1 MDFWF
6 YGVAAFCLLL
16 IAALITLRWL
26 GRRRWAAAD
35 RALLVTLEAARL
47 PMAVTHYHATELQ
60 GLPPPVARYFRKV
73 LKDGQAMVTGV
84 TIAQTGSFNMRPERT
99 RWVPFAATQRVV
111 TRAPGFV
118 WNACISLFGL
128 VDVFVHDGYA
138 HGKGTLVP
146 SVMGWFALGSI
157 ADTEAL
163 AQGEFAR
170 YVAEAPW
177 YPTSLLPSQGVH
189 WEAIDD
195 RRAKATV
202 YDGTLS
208 ITCLVIFNSD
218 HLIETFR
225 VENRAAIS
233 GKLTVMMPWEARLS
247 GYQYRHGMLLPLKG
261 EAAWI
266 KQGQRR
272 PYWRGTIT
280 RIAFEFAA

>member
-1 MDFWF
+1 MDVWI
-6 YGVAAFCLLL
+6 YGVAAIGLLL
-16 IAALITLRWL
+16 VAALIVLRAL

-35 RALLVTLEAARL
+35 RALLATLEAARL
-47 PMAVTHYHATELQ
+47 PMAVTHFRATELE

-99 RWVPFAATQRVV
+99 RWVPFVAKQRVL
-111 TRAPGFV
+111 TRTPGFV
-118 WNACISLFGL
+118 WNACIRLFGA
-128 VDVFVHDGYA
+128 VDVFVHDGYTQ
-138 HGKGTLVP
+138 GKGTLVP
-146 SVMGWFALGSI
+146 SVMGWFSLG
-157 ADTEAL
+157 AMAETEAL

-170 YVAEAPW
+170 YVAEMPW
-177 YPTSLLPSQGVH
+177 YPTALLPSQGVH
-189 WEAIDD
+189 WQAIDD

-208 ITCLVIFNSD
+208 ITCTVIFNSD
-218 HLIETFR
+218 HLIETIR
-225 VENRAAIS
+225 VENRAAVS
-233 GKLTVMMPWEARLS
+233 GKVTVMMPWEARLS
-247 GYQYRHGMLLPLKG
+247 GYQYRHGMLVPLKG

-280 RIAFEFAA
+280 RIAFEFTA